1 MIDRRYLAV
10 VPTACCV
17 GLALALAW
25 FEYGSVAASDWLP
38 YAVFAALLLAA
49 ALLSGATMRPPPA
62 ALLGL
67 AGLLGLAAWTAASA
81 AWSPV
86 PSLARDEALLVAF
99 YAVVFTI
106 AVTTLRTPGVRRI
119 AVELVALGSVV
130 LALAVAVHLLIGDRP
145 EDSSGQGGWATR
157 STIRTRSPRSS

>member
-1 MIDRRYLAV
+1 
-10 VPTACCV
+10 
-17 GLALALAW
+17 
-25 FEYGSVAASDWLP
+25 
-38 YAVFAALLLAA
+38 
-49 ALLSGATMRPPPA
+49 MRPPRA

-67 AGLLGLAAWTAASA
+67 AGLLGLAVWTAASA

-130 LALAVAVHLLIGDRP
+130 LALGGRRAPPDRRPARGPPLGGAV
-145 EDSSGQGGWATR
+145 WATR
-157 STIRTRSPRSS
+157 SSIRTRSPRSS